1 MKDDDPPVHV
11 TYQDPKAKVVPH
23 DPIMDV
29 EVVTKDKEGRPSL
42 VRHVCRICGR
52 LISSGRH
59 V

>member
-1 MKDDDPPVHV
+1 VKDDDP
-11 TYQDPKAKVVPH
+11 YQDPKAKVVPH

-29 EVVTKDKEGRPSL
+29 EVVMRNEEGRPSL

-52 LISSGRH
+52 LIHDGRH